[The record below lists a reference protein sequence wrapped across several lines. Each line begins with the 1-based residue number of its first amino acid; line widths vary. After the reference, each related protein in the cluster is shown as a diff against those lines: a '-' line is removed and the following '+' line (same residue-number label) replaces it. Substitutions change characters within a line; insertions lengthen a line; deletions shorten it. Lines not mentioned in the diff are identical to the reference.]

1 MAGAAVATVTAMA
14 PAFAQDKVEK
24 VVVTGSRIPQKG
36 LTASSPVSTITNTEQ
51 RLQGTTSSEELL
63 NSLPQVLANQGAE
76 VSNGSSGTATVDLRG
91 IGPQRTLILI
101 NGRRLNPASSTQP
114 TADLNNIP
122 IAMVERVEVLTGGAS
137 AVYGADAVAG
147 VVNFI
152 YRRNFEGVEV
162 GAQYRITDH
171 DNDDSVSRAL
181 IRTASLANPN
191 EFRVPDEHVNDGR
204 IVQVYGIMGAGT
216 DDGKGNVT
224 LFAQYRHAEPV
235 LQSERDFS
243 ACSISTNGGGAG
255 VHVCQGSSNS
265 AFGRLASFDL
275 PVPPPDPDPT
285 TPVNEADGLL
295 AAFRLAR
302 IQTADGS
309 ANTLFSGALHNFN
322 FGPQNYL
329 QRPDERYVLGAVGHY
344 ELAAG
349 ADLYGEFQF
358 NDDRTVAQIASSG
371 LFRGSGLARGNYT
384 INCDNP
390 FMTPAG
396 VAVGNRPLDIFCLF
410 PGSTLGATGQATLDI
425 GRRFTEAG
433 PRQDDFRHSSFRG
446 VVGLK
451 GTFDDIGWDYDVSA
465 QFGQTVQSRTY
476 SNDMSLS
483 RIAKSLQ
490 VVDTDPGPG
499 VTPACKSVVDGSD
512 LLCVPFDIFRTGSL
526 NQALLN
532 YLTAPGFQ
540 IGTTSEWVVNGSMNG
555 ELGII
560 FPWASTPISAAVGS
574 EYRQEKLEHR
584 VDIAFSTGDLAG
596 QGGPTPSVGGSFD
609 VIEAFGEVV
618 VPIVEDAPWI
628 KLLELNGGYRISDYE
643 NAGITHTF
651 KYGATWMPGDD
662 LRFRGSF
669 QRAVRAPNIVELFSP
684 SFFSL
689 WGGQD
694 PCASTTTSPPAFN
707 AAQCAN
713 LGLSPA
719 QIATFASS
727 PNFSCPSA
735 QCASRLA
742 GNQNLKPEESDT
754 TSFGLVFT
762 PTFLKGFNASLDYY
776 DIFVDKV
783 SGVIPQAVILTTCA
797 TNPAAAICSRINRAA
812 GSGVLFGAGFI
823 DSPTENLGSIATTGI
838 DVDANYRLDLGDLG
852 MDNNTLVFNLQGTR
866 VLTHEAEP
874 LPGGAIYDC
883 VGLYGP
889 TCGVTVGS
897 ASPIADWRHKFRAT
911 WGTPWDM
918 NFSLAWRRISG
929 TKYEG
934 NDPQPSLNN
943 GVGNTADATIPAYNY
958 FDIAFDWSLTDNI
971 KLTGGIN
978 NVGDK
983 DPPILDSNIL
993 GISGPPF
1000 GNANT
1005 FPVIYD
1011 SLGREVFIGMSTRF

>member
-1 MAGAAVATVTAMA
+1 MAGAAVATVASMA
-14 PAFAQDKVEK
+14 PAYAQDKVEK

-36 LTASSPVSTITNTEQ
+36 LTATSPVSTITNTEQ

-91 IGPQRTLILI
+91 IGPQRTLILV

-122 IAMVERVEVLTGGAS
+122 IGMVERVEVLTGGAS

-152 YRRNFEGVEV
+152 YRKDFEGVEV
-162 GAQYRITDH
+162 GAQYRVTDH
-171 DNDDSVSRAL
+171 DNDDAVSRAL
-181 IRTASLANPN
+181 VRTAGLANPN
-191 EFRVPDEHVNDGR
+191 EFRLPDEHVNDGR
-204 IVQVYGIMGAGT
+204 IVQVYGIMGANTG
-216 DDGKGNVT
+216 DGKGNVT
-224 LFAQYRHAEPV
+224 LFAQYRHAEPI

-243 ACSISTNGGGAG
+243 ACSLSTNGGGSG

-265 AFGRLASFDL
+265 AFGRLASFDIA
-275 PVPPPDPDPT
+275 
-285 TPVNEADGLL
+285 TP
-295 AAFRLAR
+295 AR
-302 IQTADGS
+302 IQTATGS
-309 ANTLFSGALHNFN
+309 QALPAAGFVGAQHNFN
-322 FGPQNYL
+322 FGPANYL
-329 QRPDERYVLGAVGHY
+329 QRPDERYILGAMGHY
-344 ELAAG
+344 DLAAD
-349 ADLYGEFQF
+349 AELYGEFQF
-358 NDDRTVAQIASSG
+358 VDDRTIAQLAASG
-371 LFRGSGLARGNYT
+371 LFRGSGLARGNYVV
-384 INCDNP
+384 NCDNP

-396 VAVGNRPLDIFCLF
+396 VAAPNRPLDVYCLAA
-410 PGSTLGATGQATLDI
+410 GLGTTGQATLDI
-425 GRRFTEAG
+425 GRRFVEG
-433 PRQDDFRHSSFRG
+433 GNRQDDFRHSSFRS
-446 VVGLK
+446 VLGLK
-451 GTFDDIGWDYDVSA
+451 GSFEDIGWDYDVFA
-465 QFGQTVQSRTY
+465 QYGQTVQSRTY
-476 SNDMSLS
+476 LNDVSLS
-483 RIAKSLQ
+483 RIARSLQ

-499 VTPACKSVVDGSD
+499 VTPTCTSVLNGSD
-512 LLCVPFDIFRTGSL
+512 TSCVPFDIFRSGTL
-526 NQALLN
+526 NQALLT
-532 YLTAPGFQ
+532 YLVTPGFQ
-540 IGTTSEWVVNGSMNG
+540 IGTTSEWVVNASMNG
-555 ELGII
+555 ELGITL
-560 FPWASTPISAAVGS
+560 PWASSPVSAAVGG

-584 VDIAFSTGDLAG
+584 VDVAFSTGDLAG
-596 QGGPTPSVGGSFD
+596 QGGPTPSVSGSFD

-618 VPIVEDAPWI
+618 IPVVEDAPWI

-651 KYGATWMPGDD
+651 KYGATWMPSDD
-662 LRFRGSF
+662 VRFRGSF
-669 QRAVRAPNIVELFSP
+669 QRAVRSPNIVELFSP
-684 SFFSL
+684 SFLGL
-689 WGGQD
+689 WAGQD
-694 PCASTTTSPPAFN
+694 PCASTTSSPPAFN

-713 LGLSPA
+713 LGLSAA
-719 QIATFASS
+719 QIAAFVAS

-735 QCASRLA
+735 QCAARFA

-754 TSFGLVFT
+754 QSFGLVLT
-762 PTFLKGFNASLDYY
+762 PTFLKGFNASIDYF

-783 SGVIPQAVILTTCA
+783 MGVIPQSVILQTCA
-797 TNPAAAICSRINRAA
+797 ANPASPLCSKIHRAA
-812 GSGVLFGAGFI
+812 GSGILFGSGFI

-838 DVDANYRLDLGDLG
+838 DVDANYRLDLSDWDLG
-852 MDNNTLVFNLQGTR
+852 NNTLAFNLQGTS

-874 LPGGAIYDC
+874 LQGAAIYDC

-897 ASPIADWRHKFRAT
+897 ASPVADWRHKFRVT

-943 GVGNTADATIPAYNY
+943 GVGNTADATIPAFNY

-983 DPPILDSNIL
+983 DPPILDSNVL
-993 GISGPPF
+993 GVSSPPF

-1005 FPVIYD
+1005 YPVIYD

>member
-1 MAGAAVATVTAMA
+1 MAGAAIATVAGMA
-14 PAFAQDKVEK
+14 PAYAQDKVEK

-152 YRRNFEGVEV
+152 YRKNFEGVEV

-171 DNDDSVSRAL
+171 DNDDSGSRAL
-181 IRTASLANPN
+181 IRTAGLSNPN
-191 EFRVPDEHVNDGR
+191 EFSVPDEHVNDGR
-204 IVQVYGIMGAGT
+204 IVQVYGIMGANT
-216 DDGKGNVT
+216 EDGKGNVT
-224 LFAQYRHAEPV
+224 LFAQYRHAEPIF
-235 LQSERDFS
+235 QSQRDFS
-243 ACSISTNGGGAG
+243 ACSISTNGGGTG

-265 AFGRLASFDL
+265 AFGRLASFDIA
-275 PVPPPDPDPT
+275 
-285 TPVNEADGLL
+285 TP
-295 AAFRLAR
+295 AR
-302 IQTADGS
+302 IQTATGS
-309 ANTLFSGALHNFN
+309 QALPAAGFAGASHNFN
-322 FGPQNYL
+322 FGPANYL
-329 QRPDERYVLGAVGHY
+329 QRPDERYILGAMGHY
-344 ELAAG
+344 DLAAN
-349 ADLYGEFQF
+349 AEIYGEFQF
-358 NDDRTVAQIASSG
+358 ADDRTIAQIAASG
-371 LFRGSGLARGNYT
+371 LFRGSGLARGNYVV
-384 INCDNP
+384 NCDNP

-396 VAVGNRPLDIFCLF
+396 VAAPNRPLDVYCLAA
-410 PGSTLGATGQATLDI
+410 GLGTTGQATLDI
-425 GRRFTEAG
+425 GRRFVEG
-433 PRQDDFRHSSFRG
+433 GNRQDDFRHSSFRS
-446 VVGLK
+446 VLGLK
-451 GTFDDIGWDYDVSA
+451 GSFEDIGWDYDVFA
-465 QFGQTVQSRTY
+465 QYGQTVQSRTY
-476 SNDMSLS
+476 LNDVSLS
-483 RIAKSLQ
+483 RIARSLQ

-499 VTPACKSVVDGSD
+499 ITSVCTSVLNGSD
-512 LLCVPFDIFRTGSL
+512 TSCVPFDIFRTGTL
-526 NQALLN
+526 NQALLT
-532 YLTAPGFQ
+532 YLVTPGFQ
-540 IGTTSEWVVNGSMNG
+540 IGTTSEWVVNGSLNG
-555 ELGII
+555 ELGVTL
-560 FPWASTPISAAVGS
+560 PWASTPVSAALGA

-584 VDIAFSTGDLAG
+584 VDTAFSTGDLAG
-596 QGGPTPSVGGSFD
+596 QGGPTPSVAGSFD

-618 VPIVEDAPWI
+618 IPVVEDAPWI

-651 KYGATWMPGDD
+651 KYGATWMPSED

-669 QRAVRAPNIVELFSP
+669 QRAVRAPNIVELFSL
-684 SFFSL
+684 SFFGL
-689 WGGQD
+689 WSGQD

-719 QIATFASS
+719 QIATFAAS

-735 QCASRLA
+735 QCAARFS

-754 TSFGLVFT
+754 RSFGLVLT
-762 PTFLKGFNASLDYY
+762 PGFLKGFNASIDYF
-776 DIFVDKV
+776 DIFVDSV

-797 TNPAAAICSRINRAA
+797 TNPAASICSRIHRAA
-812 GSGVLFGAGFI
+812 GSGTLFGAGFI

-838 DVDANYRLDLGDLG
+838 DVDANYRFDLGDLG

-889 TCGVTVGS
+889 TCGVSVVS

-943 GVGNTADATIPAYNY
+943 GVGNTADASIPAYNY

-983 DPPILDSNIL
+983 DPPILDSNVL
-993 GISGPPF
+993 GVSGPPF

-1005 FPVIYD
+1005 YPVIYD